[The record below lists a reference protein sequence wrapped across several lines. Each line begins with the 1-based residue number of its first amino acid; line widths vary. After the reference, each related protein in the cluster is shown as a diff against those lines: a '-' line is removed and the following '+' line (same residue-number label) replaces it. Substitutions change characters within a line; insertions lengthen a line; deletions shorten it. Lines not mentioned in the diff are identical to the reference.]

1 MTTMWRDIES
11 GELVTAETLMQEYL
25 EHLREEPQEYENVT
39 FWEFVENCM
48 TRNNGTLEE
57 V

>member
-1 MTTMWRDIES
+1 MTMWRDIES
-11 GELVTAETLMQEYL
+11 GELVTAETLMQEY
-25 EHLREEPQEYENVT
+25 ENHLRDEPQEYENVT

>member
-1 MTTMWRDIES
+1 MTMWRDIES
-11 GELVTAETLMQEYL
+11 GELVTAEMLMREYL

-39 FWEFVENCM
+39 FAEFVENCM